1 LDARE
6 WDFWKYLEP
15 VVLKTV
21 NSDMKIE
28 VWSDIMCPF
37 CYIGKRRLEKALEKF
52 PFADNVEVVWKSFL
66 LNPDMVTDPSKSTL
80 QYLSETKGW
89 SMAQTQQITEQ
100 VVEMAKGEGLTY
112 HMDRTV
118 VANAKNAHRLL
129 QWAKSIGRGGEMK
142 ERLLRAYF
150 TEGANIDDFATLV
163 RLAVEVGLDADKAH
177 EVLESDAFASEME
190 NDIYESR
197 LIGVRGVP
205 FFVLDRKYGISGA
218 QPQEVF
224 DQTILK
230 VWEEHVK
237 ANPVMQMQ
245 GGDANSCE
253 IDGDC

>member
-1 LDARE
+1 VGQ
-6 WDFWKYLEP
+6 KS
-15 VVLKTV
+15 VI
-21 NSDMKIE
+21 SGMKIE

-37 CYIGKRRLEKALEKF
+37 CYIGKRRLENALEKF
-52 PFADNVEVVWKSFL
+52 PFANSVEVVWKSFL
-66 LNPDMVTDPSKSTL
+66 LNPDMVTDPGKSTL

-100 VVEMAKGEGLTY
+100 VVEMAKGEGLSY

-142 ERLLRAYF
+142 ERLLKAYF
-150 TEGANIDDFATLV
+150 TEGANIDDFATLE
-163 RLAVEVGLDADKAH
+163 RLAGELGLDGEKAL
-177 EVLESDAFASEME
+177 EVLESDAFSAEME

-224 DQTILK
+224 EQSILK
-230 VWEEHVK
+230 AWEEYVK
-237 ANPVMQMQ
+237 ENPSIKVFAE
-245 GGDANSCE
+245 GTDHSCE
-253 IDGDC
+253 LDEMGSPKGSC